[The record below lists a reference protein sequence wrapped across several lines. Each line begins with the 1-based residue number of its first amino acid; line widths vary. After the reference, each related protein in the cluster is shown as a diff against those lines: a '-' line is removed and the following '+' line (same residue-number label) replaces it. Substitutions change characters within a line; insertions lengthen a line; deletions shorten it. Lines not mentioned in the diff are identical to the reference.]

1 MKSYEF
7 SRFFHPKLGRFVYRH
22 KGTGLIVDNIFK
34 PMRAVASAVFS
45 KFAKPVAKKALQS
58 GISHAGDKLGKKAA
72 EKSGDLIM
80 KKLGNMGKA
89 KQPATKAKQPA
100 SKASR
105 DAKRRGA
112 VPSGPTRSA
121 PPPKAQPQGESSAEI
136 LNRLISGQGVKRNKR
151 I

>member
-7 SRFFHPKLGRFVYRH
+7 SRHYNPRIGRFVYRH

-34 PMRAVASAVFS
+34 PMRKVAAKAASAVFS

-80 KKLGNMGKA
+80 KKLGNMRIGSK
-89 KQPATKAKQPA
+89 KQPVKNLTPA
-100 SKASR
+100 PA
-105 DAKRRGA
+105 A
-112 VPSGPTRSA
+112 A
-121 PPPKAQPQGESSAEI
+121 PGESSEEI
-136 LNRLISGQGVKRNKR
+136 LNRLISGQGVKRNNR

>member
-7 SRFFHPKLGRFVYRH
+7 SRYYNPRIGRFVYRH
-22 KGTGLIVDNIFK
+22 KGTGLIVDNIFAPVRK
-34 PMRAVASAVFS
+34 VASAVFS
-45 KFAKPVAKKALQS
+45 KFAKPLAKKALQS

-80 KKLGNMGKA
+80 KKLGNMRIGSK
-89 KQPATKAKQPA
+89 KQPVKNLTPA
-100 SKASR
+100 PA
-105 DAKRRGA
+105 A
-112 VPSGPTRSA
+112 A
-121 PPPKAQPQGESSAEI
+121 PAPGESSEEI

>member
-7 SRFFHPKLGRFVYRH
+7 SRHYNPRIGRFVYRH

-34 PMRAVASAVFS
+34 PMRKVASAVFS
-45 KFAKPVAKKALQS
+45 KFAKPIAKKALQS

-80 KKLGNMGKA
+80 KKLGNMRIGSK
-89 KQPATKAKQPA
+89 KQPVKNLTPA
-100 SKASR
+100 PA
-105 DAKRRGA
+105 A
-112 VPSGPTRSA
+112 A
-121 PPPKAQPQGESSAEI
+121 PGESSEEI
-136 LNRLISGQGVKRNKR
+136 LNRLISGQGVKRNNR

>member
-1 MKSYEF
+1 
-7 SRFFHPKLGRFVYRH
+7 
-22 KGTGLIVDNIFK
+22 
-34 PMRAVASAVFS
+34 MR
-45 KFAKPVAKKALQS
+45 KKALQS

-89 KQPATKAKQPA
+89 KQPATKAKQP
-100 SKASR
+100 
-105 DAKRRGA
+105 
-112 VPSGPTRSA
+112 TQSA

-151 I
+151 M

>member
-7 SRFFHPKLGRFVYRH
+7 SRFFHPKLGRFIYRH

-34 PMRAVASAVFS
+34 PIRTVASAVFS

-72 EKSGDLIM
+72 SVASRGAEKSGDFIM

-89 KQPATKAKQPA
+89 KQSA
-100 SKASR
+100 SKPKAPAPR
-105 DAKRRGA
+105 
-112 VPSGPTRSA
+112 SGPEGSRA
-121 PPPKAQPQGESSAEI
+121 QGESSAEI
-136 LNRLISGQGVKRNKR
+136 LNRLISGQGAKRVKRNKR

>member
-7 SRFFHPKLGRFVYRH
+7 SRHYNPRIGRFVYRH

-34 PMRAVASAVFS
+34 PMRKAASAVFS
-45 KFAKPVAKKALQS
+45 KFAKPIAKKALQS

-80 KKLGNMGKA
+80 KKLGNMRIGSK
-89 KQPATKAKQPA
+89 KQPVKNLTPALAAKPA
-100 SKASR
+100 
-105 DAKRRGA
+105 
-112 VPSGPTRSA
+112 PA
-121 PPPKAQPQGESSAEI
+121 PGESSEEI
-136 LNRLISGQGVKRNKR
+136 LNRLISGQGVKAAPRLKRNNR